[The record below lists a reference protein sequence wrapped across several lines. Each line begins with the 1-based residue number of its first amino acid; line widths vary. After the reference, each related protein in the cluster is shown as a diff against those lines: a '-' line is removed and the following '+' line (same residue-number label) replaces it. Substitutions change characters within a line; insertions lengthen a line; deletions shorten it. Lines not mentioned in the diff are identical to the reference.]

1 MYRKTM
7 LFATLLLPVVA
18 AVPLQGAQEVAGST
32 IVLSTFD
39 VRAASVFFAA
49 FSSQAASALASRLF
63 LV

>member
-39 VRAASVFFAA
+39 VRAAFQRVRLPVDFF
-49 FSSQAASALASRLF
+49 
-63 LV
+63 